1 MKLLEMI
8 LFVNPGNSHGGHLT
22 TKGKKQIV
30 SILDPITKN
39 IGMKECFIIT
49 SPTDKAKETALII
62 AGPLGIPFDEIPEL
76 REYDGMNYLSKA
88 KIILNHLRNSSAKVL
103 ILVAHE
109 DDRYVLPKELL
120 EKISNGRPT
129 AIPYGHGILRCTVG
143 MAVVSPNQWKEFWY
157 RNVKRIFGRH
167 EKPAI
172 FYTSAV

>member
-8 LFVNPGNSHGGHLT
+8 LFVNPGNSHSGHLT

-39 IGMKECFIIT
+39 IGMKECFIIS
-49 SPTDKAKETALII
+49 SPTDKAIETALII

-88 KIILNHLRNSSAKVL
+88 KIILNHLQNSSAKVL

-109 DDRYVLPKELL
+109 DDRYILPKELL
-120 EKISNGRPT
+120 EISSDGRPT
-129 AIPYGHGILRCTVG
+129 TIPYGHGILSTEGSLV
-143 MAVVSPNQWKEFWY
+143 MYS
-157 RNVKRIFGRH
+157 RNGCSITEPMEGILV
-167 EKPAI
+167 
-172 FYTSAV
+172 